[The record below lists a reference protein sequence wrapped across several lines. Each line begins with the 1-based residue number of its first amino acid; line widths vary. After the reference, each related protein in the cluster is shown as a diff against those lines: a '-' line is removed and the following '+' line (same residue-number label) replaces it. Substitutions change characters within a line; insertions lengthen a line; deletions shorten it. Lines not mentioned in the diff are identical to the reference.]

1 MYDVSAIAIATGR
14 LAINFILRFSSLK
27 IKGKI
32 YIKNCENKNFFQKK
46 IGIGRLSRRQNVYKL
61 FFFIFEDFLN

>member
-32 YIKNCENKNFFQKK
+32 YIKIVKIKISSREKLGLDVCQGDKMSTNYFFLFLK
-46 IGIGRLSRRQNVYKL
+46 IS
-61 FFFIFEDFLN
+61 